1 MTCIGDLYILLYN
14 WYVVSRHRIFTSL
27 CATVTADA
35 STEIAWVDFMLFMI
49 VLAIRFSRTGAS

>member
-1 MTCIGDLYILLYN
+1 MTCIGDLYIFLYN

-35 STEIAWVDFMLFMI
+35 NTEIAWVDFMLFMI
-49 VLAIRFSRTGAS
+49 ALAIRF